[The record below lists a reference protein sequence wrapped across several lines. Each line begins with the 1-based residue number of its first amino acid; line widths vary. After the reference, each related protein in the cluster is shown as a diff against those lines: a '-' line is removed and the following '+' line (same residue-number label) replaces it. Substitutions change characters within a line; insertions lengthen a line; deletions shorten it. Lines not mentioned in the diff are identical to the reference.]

1 MSEDMNP
8 VSEEIVEEIVEEA
21 VVEEPAIAP
30 EETSTEAEIDAVLDG
45 ILDEDQPEL
54 VTEETTPDPEPQ
66 ADSGEDEEWETV
78 FRTLRRDNVP
88 KEVIESVD
96 RSVAREWAE
105 KAAKRQGD
113 VDDYSNR
120 LREMEERLTN
130 DKPSDVSSDDEEV
143 SNTHDFEALRDIVGD
158 EATETIEKM
167 VEERVAKA
175 AQQAA
180 LRANIEQR
188 RGAVVQNLVGQIET
202 ADTTAR
208 TLYGGNSPEQKDV
221 VLEMARL
228 GRTHPKSFA
237 SVQEMLQAAYRN
249 LAGDPPKGS
258 SPSGKTAQEKPKSRR
273 QPAAPKS
280 QPRRQPPPPS
290 DTEDAA
296 LDVLMEGGSADDV
309 RRAIRN

>member
-8 VSEEIVEEIVEEA
+8 VSEEIVEEA

-66 ADSGEDEEWETV
+66 ADSGEDEDWETV

-88 KEVIESVD
+88 KDVIESVD

-130 DKPSDVSSDDEEV
+130 NKPSESSESKAE
-143 SNTHDFEALRDIVGD
+143 SNLDFDALRDIVGED
-158 EATETIEKM
+158 ATETIEKM
-167 VEERVAKA
+167 VEEKAVRVAQHFARQAKMEQQRGVV
-175 AQQAA
+175 AQ
-180 LRANIEQR
+180 RI
-188 RGAVVQNLVGQIET
+188 VGQISN
-202 ADTTAR
+202 ADHQAR
-208 TLYGGNSPEQKDV
+208 TLYGGNSPEQKAV

-237 SVQEMLQAAYRN
+237 SVQEMVQAAYRN

-258 SPSGKTAQEKPKSRR
+258 SPSGKTAQENPKSRR